1 MYLLLI
7 DTNVYIYTNVT
18 THVRHLHFSVA
29 YCKCYQAFCSTI
41 TGTITTQAIMKGFG
55 VGDAAA
61 SALGATITWVLRD
74 GVGMVGRIAF
84 AWWKG

>member
-1 MYLLLI
+1 M
-7 DTNVYIYTNVT
+7 
-18 THVRHLHFSVA
+18 
-29 YCKCYQAFCSTI
+29 
-41 TGTITTQAIMKGFG
+41 TTQAIMKGFG